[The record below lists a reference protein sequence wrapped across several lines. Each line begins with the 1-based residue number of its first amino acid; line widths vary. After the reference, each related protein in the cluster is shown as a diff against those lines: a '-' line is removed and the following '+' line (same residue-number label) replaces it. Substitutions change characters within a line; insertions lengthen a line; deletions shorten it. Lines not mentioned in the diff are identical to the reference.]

1 MIIYFMNNKY
11 FYPILI
17 IILIFVFILLIYSNK
32 DDDDILNINKI
43 INNDYVI
50 IEIDN
55 FLTNEECVQMINEA
69 QQQKLEYSTVIS
81 NNNNV
86 DAYDENSR
94 KSYTT
99 WLPKHKNEIDIKISN
114 LATYLTN
121 RNDTHFENLQ
131 IVYYPIGGFFNP
143 HYDATPLTSDSST
156 KYREYTLIIYLNDV
170 EEGGETY
177 FPVIDLNIKP
187 KKGKA
192 ILFRTINDNK
202 EIIEEALHT
211 GKPVIKGEKWI
222 CNKWIHFQPYI
233 T

>member
-1 MIIYFMNNKY
+1 MIIYFMNKKY

-32 DDDDILNINKI
+32 DDNIFNINKI

-55 FLTNEECVQMINEA
+55 FLTNEECLQMINEA
-69 QQQKLEYSTVIS
+69 NQQKLEYSTIIS
-81 NNNNV
+81 SDNII
-86 DAYDENSR
+86 DAYDEKSR

-99 WLPKHKNEIDIKISN
+99 WFQKNKNEIDIKISN

-143 HYDATPLTSDSST
+143 HYDATPLTSESST
-156 KYREYTLIIYLNDV
+156 KYREYTLLIYLNDV

-177 FPVIDLNIKP
+177 FPIIDLNIKP

-192 ILFRTINDNK
+192 ILFRTLNDNK

-211 GKPVIKGEKWI
+211 GKPVIKGEKWV

>member
-1 MIIYFMNNKY
+1 MKNKY
-11 FYPILI
+11 FY
-17 IILIFVFILLIYSNK
+17 IILILIFIFILYLLFNYN
-32 DDDDILNINKI
+32 NYKI
-43 INNDYVI
+43 ITTNNNNYSV

-55 FLTNEECVQMINEA
+55 FLSDEECLQMINEA
-69 QQQKLEYSTVIS
+69 QKQKLEYSTIIS
-81 NNNNV
+81 DNNNV

-99 WLPKHKNEIDIKISN
+99 WFQKHKNDIDLKISN
-114 LATYLTN
+114 LAIELTN
-121 RNDTHFENLQ
+121 RDDTHFENLQ
-131 IVYYPIGGFFNP
+131 VVYYPIGGFFSP
-143 HYDATPLTSDSST
+143 HYDATPITSNSNT
-156 KYREYTLIIYLNDV
+156 KYREYTLLIYLNDV

-177 FPVIDLNIKP
+177 FPIIDLNVKP

-202 EIIEEALHT
+202 EIIYESLHT

-233 T
+233 